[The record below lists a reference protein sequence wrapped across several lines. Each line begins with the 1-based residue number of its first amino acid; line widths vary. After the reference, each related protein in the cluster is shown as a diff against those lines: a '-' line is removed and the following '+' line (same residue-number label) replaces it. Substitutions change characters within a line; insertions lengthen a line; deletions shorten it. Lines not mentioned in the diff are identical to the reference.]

1 MLFAYWILTPVSFL
15 AVQIYFIKP
24 RSDECSRIGE
34 CFFYFPPQLFEV
46 KENVHDLIAPVG
58 KKVADL
64 SPGSNGTVNAD

>member
-1 MLFAYWILTPVSFL
+1 M
-15 AVQIYFIKP
+15 
-24 RSDECSRIGE
+24 GE